1 MLELIGAKTES
12 SRKSELFLLLLYKA
26 ALDIVYLTLQNKLF
40 GYYGFGLTFS
50 AGKMCAGWALYLVG
64 ILLLR
69 TKTYELTDVFT
80 VTIFLL
86 SLAPCIV
93 YYEFNEEAQFW
104 MVSSQLLFL
113 ALIQLIFRIPS
124 LGVMKIKGLKISY
137 RNSLLRYGVTAV
149 LLAYF
154 AFMVVTNGLPS
165 LSQLSFENISEV
177 RAASSSSA
185 LLSMIQNIVCK
196 IICPIYILIAFREKK
211 TTPLI
216 LAVMVVLYSYA
227 VTGFKTYLFILAVV
241 FGVSFFPKLNLK
253 KTIIFGLPAAVIGI
267 AVLYLFTNNTM
278 VYALIN
284 ERVIFLPAKIK
295 IAYFDYFSVNPFVN
309 FSQSTIGKL
318 FGIPGTYTEQI
329 PNLIGRVYFNR
340 PEMWTNTGF
349 LADAYSNLG
358 YAGMAIISVF
368 VAFIIRAASNQL
380 KTTDIRMKKCI
391 EVLYLISFIS
401 LNDGGAISVIFSG
414 GMIFILILLALID
427 FSERDKQMV

>member
-1 MLELIGAKTES
+1 M
-12 SRKSELFLLLLYKA
+12 

-40 GYYGFGLTFS
+40 GYYGFGLTFN
-50 AGKMCAGWALYLVG
+50 AGKMCVGWALYLVG
-64 ILLLR
+64 ILLLW
-69 TKTYELTDVFT
+69 TKTYELTDIFT

-86 SLAPCIV
+86 SITPCIV
-93 YYEFNEEAQFW
+93 YFEFNEEAQFW
-104 MVSSQLLFL
+104 MISSQLFFL

-124 LGVMKIKGLKISY
+124 LGIMKIKGPKISY
-137 RNSLLRYGVTAV
+137 HNSLLRYGVTIF
-149 LLAYF
+149 LLVYLG
-154 AFMVVTNGLPS
+154 FMVATNGIPS
-165 LSQLSFENISEV
+165 LSQLSFEYISEV
-177 RAASSSSA
+177 RAASNSTA
-185 LLSMIQNIVCK
+185 LLSMVQNIVCK
-196 IICPIYILIAFREKK
+196 IICPIYILIAFRERKAA
-211 TTPLI
+211 PLI
-216 LAVMVVLYSYA
+216 LAVMVVLCSYA

-253 KTIIFGLPAAVIGI
+253 KTIIIGMPAVVIGI
-267 AVLYLFTNNTM
+267 AVLFMITKNTM
-278 VYALIN
+278 SYALIN

-358 YAGMAIISVF
+358 YLGMGMVSVF

-380 KTTDIRMKKCI
+380 KTMDIRVKKCI

-414 GMIFILILLALID
+414 GMIFIYIFLELID
-427 FSERDKQMV
+427 FSERDKLMI